1 MMMISSRPHLRFS
14 SVPVVL
20 RQTTRPQRRRVQLLR
35 TRIFATYQSEAAD
48 DFEYV
53 EEGETGY
60 EMANDEVMD
69 RKKGVVKWFDNK
81 KGFGFISQDDGSGD
95 IFVHQTNI
103 NSSGY
108 RSLREGEAVEFDAV
122 YSEDGRLTAISVT
135 GPDGREPLVSPFP

>member
-1 MMMISSRPHLRFS
+1 MISSRPHLRFS
-14 SVPVVL
+14 SLPVVL
-20 RQTTRPQRRRVQLLR
+20 RQSTRPQRRRVTVPR

-53 EEGETGY
+53 EEGDTGY
-60 EMANDEVMD
+60 EFSNEKVVD
-69 RKKGVVKWFDNK
+69 RKKGIVKWFDNK

-103 NSSGY
+103 NTSGY

-122 YSEDGRLTAISVT
+122 YSEDGRLTAIGVT
-135 GPDGREPLVSPFP
+135 GPDGREPLVSHFPLV